1 MYKIYIIVN
10 SVIVSLFHYH
20 AKCQKNNY
28 KKILSGFPQKC
39 VDGFW
44 VKIFPIATLV

>member
-10 SVIVSLFHYH
+10 SVIVSLSHYH

-28 KKILSGFPQKC
+28 KKILSGFPQKY